1 MGRGIVAE
9 ADFLVIGSGIAGL
22 FTALRLADSGQVRLV
37 TKGAL
42 EESNSYYAQ
51 GGVAAALRAP
61 DSPQAHLEDTLKA
74 GAGLCD
80 VKPLKVLVRE
90 GPHRVRELIDMGV
103 PFDRDG
109 DRIALTREGAHRHQR
124 VAHAFGD
131 ATGRAMTDR
140 LAQLVREH
148 EAIEVFEFHTAVDLL
163 IGGGRC
169 YGAVVVGS
177 GSGGA
182 EVQEAPVVATPL
194 PAAATVLATGGGGQI
209 YAETSNPSVA
219 TGDGIALAWRAGADL
234 KDMEFVQFHPTVL
247 KPGKDRPRFLLTE
260 ALRGEGAVLRNAA
273 GERFMPRYH
282 QLAELAPRDI
292 VARAIWS
299 EMDREGDNCVY
310 LDATAITGVNLS
322 QRFPTVYDVCRQY
335 GWLMEEDPL
344 PVAPAAHYMMGGVK
358 TDERGKTSVPG
369 LFACGEVTCTG
380 IHGANRLA
388 SNSLLET
395 LVFGEEAAVS
405 AVEWVAA
412 GSGAGNSPQSIVSPN
427 VSGCHADDPSSD
439 AIGRQNPQLSAATI
453 EGLRE
458 DLKRVM
464 WKDAGILRSADSL
477 AHARISVA
485 ALRQRLPVEG
495 ALSAGLVAMHT
506 VATGLYL
513 KIVELTNMLDVAERV
528 IEAALI
534 REESRGGHY
543 RMDYPDTSETWL
555 KHIVLNKQR
564 GTSFE
569 ERIDPATD

>member
-1 MGRGIVAE
+1 MGRGIMAE

-22 FTALRLADSGQVRLV
+22 FTALWLADSGQVRLV

-42 EESNSYYAQ
+42 EDSNSYYAQ

-61 DSPQAHLEDTLKA
+61 DSPLAHLEDTLKA

-80 VKPLKVLVRE
+80 IKPLKVLVRE

-103 PFDRDG
+103 LFDRDG
-109 DRIALTREGAHRHQR
+109 DRIALTREGAHRHKR

-131 ATGRAMTDR
+131 ATGRAMTNR

-148 EAIEVFEFHTAVDLL
+148 EAIEVLEFHTVIDLL
-163 IGGGRC
+163 MGGGRC
-169 YGAVVVGS
+169 CGAVVVDS

-182 EVQEAPVVATPL
+182 GVQEAPVVAASVL
-194 PAAATVLATGGGGQI
+194 VAATVMATGGGGQI

-299 EMDREGDNCVY
+299 EMDREGDDCVY
-310 LDATAITGVNLS
+310 LDASSITGVNLS
-322 QRFPTVYDVCRQY
+322 QRFPTVYDVCKEY

-358 TDERGKTSVPG
+358 TDERGATSVPG

-380 IHGANRLA
+380 VHGANRLA

-395 LVFGEEAAVS
+395 LVFGEAAAAS
-405 AVEWVAA
+405 AVAWVAE
-412 GSGAGNSPQSIVSPN
+412 GGGAGDLPQSIAGPDVG
-427 VSGCHADDPSSD
+427 GCHVDDPNPD
-439 AIGRQNPQLSAATI
+439 ASGRQDPQLLAATI

-458 DLKRVM
+458 ELKRVM
-464 WKDAGILRSADSL
+464 WKDAGILRSAVSL
-477 AHARISVA
+477 AHAGSSVA
-485 ALRQRLPVEG
+485 AIRQRLFVEG
-495 ALSAGLVAMHT
+495 VNSVDTVSAE
-506 VATGLYL
+506 LYL
-513 KIVELTNMLDVAERV
+513 RRVELTNMLDVAERV
-528 IEAALI
+528 IEAALM

-543 RMDYPDTSETWL
+543 RMDYPETSEAWL

-569 ERIDPATD
+569 ERVDPATD